1 MVIYLIENKLN
12 NKKYIGKTT
21 RSLNTRWNNHKKSKS
36 CPILASAI
44 KEYGIDNFSIKQI
57 YKAKDKK
64 ELALKEKELIE
75 KYNTL
80 HPNGYNILRC
90 DRSLMSYREVSN
102 LSINKRIN
110 SKGAYI
116 EKYDF
121 FARYVQYTYTSSKK
135 FKKYYYYNVHFVIP
149 FNDKTKRIKVKF
161 KDPLPAIICADLL
174 TLKHREGKIVCK
186 YNIPSIV
193 EKLKEVGYNWL
204 YEADNKDIKQYSL
217 EIAKLFEDVDVKEF
231 LKRESNGS

>member
-12 NKKYIGKTT
+12 NRKYIGKTT
-21 RSLNTRWNNHKKSKS
+21 TNLNVRWSNHKKSKA
-36 CPILASAI
+36 CPILANAI

-75 KYNTL
+75 TYNTL
-80 HPNGYNILRC
+80 YPNGYNVLRC
-90 DRSLMSYREVSN
+90 DISLMSYEEVSN

-121 FARYVQYTYTSSKK
+121 FARYVQYTYTTNRYL
-135 FKKYYYYNVHFVIP
+135 KKYYFYNVSFFIP
-149 FNDKTKRIKVKF
+149 FNNKTKRISIKF

-174 TLKHREGKIVCK
+174 TLKYREGKIVCK

-231 LKRESNGS
+231 LKRESNGR

>member
-21 RSLNTRWNNHKKSKS
+21 TNLNVRWSNHKSGKS
-36 CPILASAI
+36 CPILANAI

-75 KYNTL
+75 TYNTL
-80 HPNGYNILRC
+80 YPKGYNALKC
-90 DRSLMSYREVSN
+90 DVSLMSYREVSN

-121 FARYVQYTYTSSKK
+121 FARYVQYTYTTNRYL
-135 FKKYYYYNVHFVIP
+135 KKYFFYNVHFIIP

-174 TLKHREGKIVCK
+174 TLKYREDKIVCK

-204 YEADNKDIKQYSL
+204 YEANNKDIRQYSL
-217 EIAKLFEDVDVKEF
+217 EIAKLFENIDVKEF
-231 LKRESNGS
+231 LKRESNGR

>member
-21 RSLNTRWNNHKKSKS
+21 RSLNRRWNDHKNSKS
-36 CPILASAI
+36 CPILSNAI
-44 KEYGIDNFSIKQI
+44 KEYGIDNFFIKQI

-80 HPNGYNILRC
+80 HPNGYNVLKC
-90 DRSLMSYREVSN
+90 DISLMSHEEASN
-102 LSINKRIN
+102 LSINRRVN

-121 FARYVQYTYTSSKK
+121 FARYVQYSYTTSKYP
-135 FKKYYYYNVHFVIP
+135 KKYYFYNVHFIIP
-149 FNDKTKRIKVKF
+149 FGNKTKRIYIKF
-161 KDPLPAIICADLL
+161 KEPLPAIICADLL
-174 TLKHREGKIVCK
+174 TLKYREGKIVCK

-204 YEADNKDIKQYSL
+204 YEANNKDIKQYSL
-217 EIAKLFEDVDVKEF
+217 EIAKLFENIDVKEF
-231 LKRESNGS
+231 LKRESNGR